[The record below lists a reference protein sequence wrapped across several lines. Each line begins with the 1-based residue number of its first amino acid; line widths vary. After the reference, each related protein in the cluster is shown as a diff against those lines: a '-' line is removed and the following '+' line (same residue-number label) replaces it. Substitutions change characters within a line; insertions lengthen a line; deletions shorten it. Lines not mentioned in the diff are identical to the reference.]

1 MKTFFNLCIAFLVSI
16 VIASCSCEK
25 ANNKTPD
32 LNERYR
38 GIVNTEF
45 PEKARQHNADTRYL
59 ILVDYSIPSNDYRLF
74 IWDTEQDGIV
84 EKFWCAHG
92 FGGGSTAEKPVFSNT
107 YGSNCSSL
115 GWYLIDRGVGVSGKY
130 GYDYHAVDGLDASN
144 SNARRR
150 EILIHS
156 WWSVDRDYEAQID
169 RPMDLDMRCAG
180 CFTTTKEGFETID
193 RYIKSRQKQM
203 LLYAFN

>member
-1 MKTFFNLCIAFLVSI
+1 MKTFLNLCVVLLVVI
-16 VIASCSCEK
+16 VIASCSCKK

-38 GIVNTEF
+38 GIINTEF
-45 PEKARQHNADTRYL
+45 PEKARQHKADSRYL

-74 IWDTEQDGIV
+74 IWDTEQNCIV

-92 FGGGSTAEKPVFSNT
+92 FGSGSTPETPVFSNT
-107 YGSNCSSL
+107 LDSNCSSL
-115 GWYLIDRGVGVSGKY
+115 GWYLVDRGVGISAHY
-130 GYDYHAVDGLDASN
+130 GYKYHAVDGLDASN

-150 EILIHS
+150 EILIHP
-156 WWSVDRDYEAQID
+156 WWSVTRDYKAKISQ
-169 RPMDLDMRCAG
+169 PMSLDYRCAG
-180 CFTTTKEGFETID
+180 CFTTTDDGFKTVD
-193 RYIKSRQKQM
+193 RYIKSRQKRM